1 MSCPNHATRNSK
13 PATPHMPD
21 NSNSTQPVKK
31 SSTDALWDS
40 IKDFFNDL
48 VDLRE
53 GMDRE
58 GTLENIHNNKRM
70 KGANAVLLMC
80 SIMVASLGLDLNS
93 PAVII
98 GAMLISP
105 LMSPILG
112 IGLGIGIN
120 DKRTL
125 KISLQHFAISIA
137 IALTTSFLYFKV
149 TPFGNT
155 TNEILARTEPTL
167 LDGFVAI
174 FGGLAGVISI
184 TRKDKSNAVPG
195 VAIATALM
203 PPLCVAG
210 FGLANGKWNFFLNAF
225 YLFFLNSFFIA
236 ITTYLII
243 RVLGFPYKKY
253 MNAKERNR
261 GRLYI
266 LLISAIMLIPA
277 IFILIRTVGK
287 VRENQKVET
296 YLFSEIQDEET
307 IISDWTPLVGEQ
319 PSIWDW
325 LLKSEEDRAKDTT
338 QFVLKIIG
346 EPVTQDQLTKYDSEL
361 ESILGKP
368 VELIA
373 YQSEE
378 IPLDD
383 IQRLQKQVSGFQG
396 EIADRLQKLEQLQAE
411 KTAQLQATQSQL
423 DSLQSTKITDVYK
436 EAKVNYPLIEEIGIA
451 QDFTKTD
458 FDTTQEA
465 SIVLVK
471 WGAKKSSSGKK
482 RDEPKLKEFI
492 KTRLKLEALELLS
505 Y

>member
-1 MSCPNHATRNSK
+1 MANNTNSPQPLK
-13 PATPHMPD
+13 KNTTD
-21 NSNSTQPVKK
+21 NLWEST
-31 SSTDALWDS
+31 
-40 IKDFFNDL
+40 KDFFGDL

-70 KGANAVLLMC
+70 KGANAWLLMC

-125 KISLQHFAISIA
+125 KISLQHFAIAIA
-137 IALTTSFLYFKV
+137 IALTTSFIYFRI
-149 TPFGNT
+149 TPFGGI
-155 TNEILARTEPTL
+155 TNEILSRTEPTL
-167 LDGFVAI
+167 LDGLVAI

-210 FGLANGKWNFFLNAF
+210 FGLANGKWDFFQNAF

-243 RVLGFPYKKY
+243 RTLRFPYKKY
-253 MNAKERNR
+253 MNIRERNR

-266 LLISAIMLIPA
+266 LIFSAIILLPA
-277 IFILIRTVGK
+277 ILILIRTVKK
-287 VRENQKVET
+287 VRDKQLIEVFLAER
-296 YLFSEIQDEET
+296 IQDEGTT
-307 IISDWTPLVGEQ
+307 ISEWTTIVNQE
-319 PSIWDW
+319 PSIWEWVFTADTN
-325 LLKSEEDRAKDTT
+325 RNQDTT
-338 QFVLKIIG
+338 RLILKIIG
-346 EPVTQDQLTKYDSEL
+346 EPVSQSYLTKCDTEL
-361 ESILGKP
+361 EEILGKP
-368 VELIA
+368 IELLA

-378 IPLDD
+378 IPIED
-383 IQRLQKQVSGFQG
+383 IQKLQKEVTGFQG
-396 EIADRLQKLEQLQAE
+396 KIGERLHALEELEA
-411 KTAQLQATQSQL
+411 KRTAQLVATQAKL
-423 DSLQSTKITDVYK
+423 DSLQQSNLTDIYEEVKKVFPAIT
-436 EAKVNYPLIEEIGIA
+436 ELGI
-451 QDFTKTD
+451 DENFVKTD
-458 FDTTQEA
+458 FDTIREVP
-465 SIVLVK
+465 IVVLKWDRKKTSRERKKDEVK
-471 WGAKKSSSGKK
+471 LTGF
-482 RDEPKLKEFI
+482 LQ
-492 KTRLKLEALELLS
+492 TRLKVDDLQLIV

>member
-1 MSCPNHATRNSK
+1 
-13 PATPHMPD
+13 MPTTT
-21 NSNSTQPVKK
+21 NNAQPPIHKRSLSEIWEST
-31 SSTDALWDS
+31 
-40 IKDFFNDL
+40 KDFFHDL

-70 KGANAVLLMC
+70 KGSNAWLLMC

-125 KISLQHFAISIA
+125 FISLRHFGIAIA
-137 IALTTSFLYFKV
+137 IALVTSVLYFKL
-149 TPFGNT
+149 TPFGAI
-155 TNEILARTEPTL
+155 TNEIMNRTSPTL
-167 LDGFVAI
+167 LDGLVAI

-210 FGLANGKWNFFLNAF
+210 FGLANGEWAFFLNAF

-243 RVLGFPYKKY
+243 RTLRFPYKKY
-253 MNAKERNR
+253 MNVKERNR
-261 GRLYI
+261 NRLYMI
-266 LLISAIMLIPA
+266 FFSGIILIPA
-277 IFILIRTVGK
+277 LGILFKTIKK
-287 VRENQKVET
+287 VNTSQTIDT
-296 YLFSEIQDEET
+296 YLQATIQDEGT
-307 IISDWTPLVGEQ
+307 ILSDWTLANVEQ
-319 PSIWDW
+319 SSLIESWKQM
-325 LLKSEEDRAKDTT
+325 LSGTISQDTT
-338 QFVLKIIG
+338 QLVLKIIG
-346 EPVTQDQLTKYDSEL
+346 EPLSSLDIHQADMDL
-361 ESILGKP
+361 EAKLGRP
-368 VELIA
+368 VHITT

-383 IQRLQKQVSGFQG
+383 ITSLKNKSG
-396 EIADRLQKLEQLQAE
+396 EISQKLKSLESQTDRL
-411 KTAQLQATQSQL
+411 AQLEADMLALKQSNQNQL
-423 DSLQSTKITDVYK
+423 DSLQIQKVYK
-436 EAKVNYPLIEEIGIA
+436 KIKVLFPAIKEIAIA
-451 QDFTKTD
+451 ENVMKTD
-458 FDTTQEA
+458 FVQETELP
-465 SIVLVK
+465 IVFVK
-471 WGAKKSSSGKK
+471 WDEKKSSSQKK
-482 RDEPKLKEFI
+482 ADQAKLISYI
-492 KTRLKLEALELLS
+492 KMEAPLDTLQLIA